1 MPLPATLPFDFRLMV
16 QTVERD
22 IQQRSKEEQKVERLS
37 VLEGLQKYAPNHVL
51 LVGHPGL
58 GKSTALL
65 RLLVATAQQALQN
78 PQSQIPV
85 LVELRTYKV
94 YYKR

>member
-1 MPLPATLPFDFRLMV
+1 MV

-58 GKSTALL
+58 GKGSADFYRITL
-65 RLLVATAQQALQN
+65 
-78 PQSQIPV
+78 
-85 LVELRTYKV
+85 
-94 YYKR
+94 